1 MPISIFQAIISL
13 TNNVLQ
19 SAIVI
24 FGSAI
29 VLYNL
34 PYFLRDRVTRAFSL
48 LTTFVVIVYTTELIV
63 SIGVPLASAEVWL
76 RVEWVGIA
84 YVPAALL
91 HLSDVL
97 LISTGSVSKRRRYTV
112 YAMYV
117 IGSVFML
124 TAIFSDLLVGVV
136 VQHKTFTYLTAGLGF
151 PIFSLFFIITI
162 IYSIWN
168 IWRARNRTLIP
179 TTRRR
184 LTLVLAGALAA
195 PIGVYPYLLISSQG
209 ALETSFWVSSID
221 ILLFF
226 GNLIVGAMFAILT
239 SQLVH
244 FALTA
249 SPARVVRVRLYKY
262 MARVPLAATL
272 VLTAYISVQQG
283 ASFLGLPQD
292 LAVPFAVVAT
302 VIVVEW
308 SIHTFKRSFERIFQ
322 LNEDPDVRRIQLLSE
337 RVITTRE
344 MHEYLE
350 SILAT
355 TCNAL
360 QTPSA
365 FIVSYTPDGPRMERS
380 VGLGIEVNQI
390 ATDSEL
396 QNIVLT
402 RTNGIVSTDD
412 FGDYPITIGSGDLVR
427 WKDYWIRPLRDQKN
441 NDLLGIFGIRRR
453 EETAYLTE
461 DQSRLFNR
469 LSHQVTSAL
478 EDQALQ
484 RQVFAAVEGLL
495 PQVTEL
501 QQRRNLAVNSDP
513 NPALTDPAEELA
525 VLNDPDFSTMVR
537 EALSHYWGGPR
548 LTESPLLALA
558 IVQSALEENEDS
570 ASRALREI
578 LTKAIERQKP
588 EGDRSWTNAEWIL
601 YNILELKFLQGRKV
615 RDIARR
621 LAMSESDL
629 YRKQRV
635 AIENVAKTIS
645 DMERGS

>member
-1 MPISIFQAIISL
+1 MSIFQAIISL
-13 TNNVLQ
+13 TNDVLQ
-19 SAIVI
+19 SSIVI

-63 SIGVPLASAEVWL
+63 SIGVPLASAEAWL
-76 RVEWVGIA
+76 RAEWIGIA
-84 YVPAALL
+84 HVPAALL
-91 HLSDVL
+91 HLSDV
-97 LISTGSVSKRRRYTV
+97 IFVSTGSVSNRRRYTV
-112 YAMYV
+112 YAAYI
-117 IGSVFML
+117 IGSAFMVI
-124 TAIFSDLLVGVV
+124 AIFTDWLVGSVI
-136 VQHKTFTYLTAGLGF
+136 QQDSFTYLRAGILF
-151 PIFSLFFIITI
+151 PVFSAFFVVAVVFAFR
-162 IYSIWN
+162 N

-184 LTLVLAGALAA
+184 LNLVLACALAA
-195 PIGVYPYLLISSQG
+195 PIGVYPYLLITSGRPLEASHW
-209 ALETSFWVSSID
+209 ALTID

-226 GNLIVGAMFAILT
+226 GNLVVGAMFAILT

-244 FALTA
+244 FALTS

-272 VLTAYISVQQG
+272 VLAAYLAVRQAS
-283 ASFLGLPQD
+283 SFLGLPRD
-292 LAVPFAVVAT
+292 LAVPVAIVGT

-308 SIHTFKRSFERIFQ
+308 AIHTFKRSLEQIFQ
-322 LNEDPDVRRIQLLSE
+322 LDEDPDVRRIQLLSE
-337 RVITTRE
+337 RVVTTRE

-355 TCNAL
+355 ICNAL
-360 QTPSA
+360 QIPSA
-365 FIVSYTPDGPRMERS
+365 FVVSYTPEGPRMERS
-380 VGLGIEVNQI
+380 IGLDIEDNQV

-402 RTNGIVSTDD
+402 RENGVVTTDG
-412 FGDYPITIGSGDLVR
+412 FGDYPITVGDGDLVR
-427 WKDYWIRPLRDQKN
+427 WKDYWIRPLRDQKSN
-441 NDLLGIFGIRRR
+441 EMLGIFGIRRR
-453 EETAYLTE
+453 EQTAYLTE
-461 DQSRLFNR
+461 DEALLFNR
-469 LSHQVTSAL
+469 LSRQAASAL

-501 QQRRNLAVNSDP
+501 QQRRNLAAHSDP
-513 NPALTDPAEELA
+513 TPALTDPAEELA
-525 VLNDPDFSTMVR
+525 VLDDPDFSTMVR
-537 EALSHYWGGPR
+537 EALNHYWGGPR
-548 LTESPLLALA
+548 LTESPLLALS
-558 IVQSALEENEDS
+558 IVQDALQDNEGN
-570 ASRALREI
+570 ATRALRDI

-588 EGDRSWTNAEWIL
+588 EGDRSWTSAEWIL
-601 YNILELKFLQGRKV
+601 YNILELKFLEGRKV
-615 RDIARR
+615 RDVARR

-645 DMERGS
+645 EMERSS